1 MDANATVV
9 LAGEAGD
16 DSAEWYSLSDHNHLY
31 VLRLC
36 ASLGLYAIALCLLV
50 VPALG
55 WKLAR
60 ISRHMLAHDDH
71 HHEENKEKGPRMY
84 ETVKAASVGQKFHS
98 YLFRRS
104 SLIDAIDLANGN
116 MTAEEL
122 ASVQSLERHRALR
135 QAILGKPLRRMLAW
149 LLIFVGNVMLPFES
163 TKAQKAMMTIIHTI
177 TLAIFLLNLLRL
189 LLAWVDLLG
198 AYFMKSATRTENKAD
213 DAIASVATSF
223 IKNVLTLG
231 FVIVM
236 LENFN
241 VRITAGIASVRVP
254 PRRGRT
260 PLV

>member
-16 DSAEWYSLSDHNHLY
+16 DSAEWHSLSDQNQLY

-36 ASLGLYAIALCLLV
+36 VSLGLYAIALCLLM

-60 ISRHMLAHDDH
+60 ISRHMLAHDYH

-84 ETVKAASVGQKFHS
+84 ETVRAASGLQKFHS
-98 YLFRRS
+98 YLYRRS
-104 SLIDAIDLANGN
+104 SLMDAIDLANGN

-149 LLIFVGNVMLPFES
+149 LLVFVGNVMLPFKD
-163 TKAQKAMMTIIHTI
+163 TKAKRAMMNIIDTI

-198 AYFMKSATRTENKAD
+198 AYFMSSAARTKHKAD

-223 IKNVLTLG
+223 TKNVLTGG

-241 VRITAGIASVRVP
+241 VKITAGIASVRVP
-254 PRRGRT
+254 
-260 PLV
+260 